1 MNYFYWDA
9 SALAKRYV
17 VEVGT
22 PLVNYLSMKVPRS
35 RMMCLHICTGE
46 VISILVRQK
55 NGGLLTNA
63 VFAQAMSNFHAAVL
77 NDVHFELVAIADY
90 LISSS
95 HQFIEKYS
103 LNATD
108 VLILR
113 SVLEVVARLRS
124 ARNDLVLIA
133 SNQ

>member
-1 MNYFYWDA
+1 MPY
-9 SALAKRYV
+9 S
-17 VEVGT
+17 
-22 PLVNYLSMKVPRS
+22 
-35 RMMCLHICTGE
+35 H
-46 VISILVRQK
+46 
-55 NGGLLTNA
+55 A
-63 VFAQAMSNFHAAVL
+63 VFAQAMSNFHAEVL
-77 NDVHFELVAIADY
+77 NDVHFELVATSDY